1 MSKSIRWSNRVT
13 EVRGRMN
20 RARNLNISR
29 GMGLSKLLFSK
40 IITYTEKQNLPEDWG
55 SLEAYIAHLSEI
67 MAKSMNVSTE
77 FSHQKMPVTTSEEQQ
92 VALEFGSLAHQNER
106 HWWMNL
112 R

>member
-40 IITYTEKQNLPEDWG
+40 IMTYTEKQNVPEYWG
-55 SLEAYIAHLSEI
+55 SLEAYLAHLSEI
-67 MAKSMNVSTE
+67 MAKSMNVNR
-77 FSHQKMPVTTSEEQQ
+77 VLTSKD
-92 VALEFGSLAHQNER
+92 VGDHVRGAAGGP
-106 HWWMNL
+106 
-112 R
+112 